1 MGKTAVKTEKRQT
14 PSRLDPKGILIAIGG
29 AENKGQD
36 PEPGSVGDR
45 NGDFFKLE
53 ILERFCKELQGK
65 NPLIAVIPTAS
76 SVPEDSAKDYVEAF
90 GKLNYN
96 NVKVVDIRERGDLT
110 NPTFLEII
118 QEANGVMFTGG
129 DQLRLTAILGGSEFL
144 QVLKQRYIHESIVI
158 AGTSAGAAAM
168 STGMIYEG
176 EQNMGMLKGDVR
188 ATTGLEFLKNVA
200 IDTHFITRG
209 RMIRMAHRL
218 ATNPGCL
225 GIGLEED
232 TGIIVKNGR
241 DAEVI
246 GSGLIVIMDVRGCT
260 STNIYEITNG
270 EPVTLRNIK
279 VDLLGK
285 GDTFFIPDFNQLNS
299 Y

>member
-1 MGKTAVKTEKRQT
+1 MQ
-14 PSRLDPKGILIAIGG
+14 S
-29 AENKGQD
+29 
-36 PEPGSVGDR
+36 
-45 NGDFFKLE
+45 NGNFIQME
-53 ILERFCKELQGK
+53 ILERFCQELK
-65 NPLIAVIPTAS
+65 VENPLIAVIPTAS
-76 SVPEDSAKDYVEAF
+76 SVPEESAQDYITAF
-90 GKLNYN
+90 DKCGQK
-96 NVKVVDIRERGDLT
+96 NVKVVDIRNREDVSHPEYL
-110 NPTFLEII
+110 NII
-118 QEANGVMFTGG
+118 RNAAGIMFTGG
-129 DQLRLTAILGGSEFL
+129 DQLRLTSILGGTEL
-144 QVLKQRYIHESIVI
+144 LMIMKQRFIKEPIII

-176 EQNMGMLKGDVR
+176 QKLNGMLKGDVK

-200 IDTHFITRG
+200 IDTHFIARG

-232 TGIIVKNGR
+232 TGIIVRNGR

-246 GSGLIVIMDVRGCT
+246 GSGLIVVMDARGST
-260 STNIYEITNG
+260 ETNIYEADNG
-270 EPVTLRNIK
+270 QPVTLRNLK

-285 GDTFFIPDFNQLNS
+285 GDTFLIPDFNPLYS

>member
-1 MGKTAVKTEKRQT
+1 MSKKTTKEETLE
-14 PSRLDPKGILIAIGG
+14 PKGILIAIGG
-29 AENKGQD
+29 KEDKGEEVDEDMQSN
-36 PEPGSVGDR
+36 GSFVQ
-45 NGDFFKLE
+45 LA
-53 ILERFCKELQGK
+53 ILERFCQELKGK
-65 NPLIAVIPTAS
+65 DPLIAIIPTAS
-76 SVPEDSAKDYVEAF
+76 SVPEESAQDYITAF
-90 GKLNYN
+90 GKLGFN
-96 NVKVVDIRERGDLT
+96 NIKVVDIRSREDVT
-110 NPTFLEII
+110 NPEYLDII
-118 QEANGVMFTGG
+118 KEAAGVMFTGG
-129 DQLRLTAILGGSEFL
+129 DQLRLTSILGGTEFL
-144 QVLKQRYIHESIVI
+144 LALKQRFIKDPIVI

-176 EQNMGMLKGDVR
+176 QKLSGMLKGDVK

-200 IDTHFITRG
+200 IDTHFIARG

-241 DAEVI
+241 EAEVI
-246 GSGLIVIMDVRGCT
+246 GSGLIVVMDARGST
-260 STNIYEITNG
+260 ETNIYEAENG
-270 EPVTLRNIK
+270 QPVTLRNLK

-285 GDTFFIPDFNQLNS
+285 GDTFLIPDFNPLYS